1 VQLRAQ
7 VSDDVLE
14 FSNLRP
20 ELERGGACA
29 NSLSHTVA
37 RLNDS
42 NNASIATLQCQET
55 LNLTRQQMGGARVPT
70 AAQHLLAQPLHF
82 STRRLQ
88 TFGSLTTPAKQLK
101 RGLQL

>member
-1 VQLRAQ
+1 
-7 VSDDVLE
+7 
-14 FSNLRP
+14 
-20 ELERGGACA
+20 
-29 NSLSHTVA
+29 
-37 RLNDS
+37 LNDS
-42 NNASIATLQCQET
+42 NNASIVTLQCQET
-55 LNLTRQQMGGARVPT
+55 LNPMRQQMGSGARVPT